1 MAHLV
6 LLRHGESVWN
16 RADRFAGWADV
27 PLSSRGLRQAGEAG
41 RRLAEA
47 GLTPTVVHTSELRR
61 AVDTAAGLG
70 ADGVM
75 RRSWRLNER
84 HYGAWQGRRRAD
96 VRAEVGE
103 ERFAAVRRG
112 WSARPPA
119 GPGAPGEYPELRR
132 TGVEAE
138 SLADV
143 WRRLS
148 PYWHETIAPD
158 LTGDAVVVVV
168 AHGNSLRALVKHLDG
183 LDEKQIGSVEL
194 SVGGPRVY
202 SGAELVTA

>member
-1 MAHLV
+1 M

-16 RADRFAGWADV
+16 SADRFAGWTDI
-27 PLSSRGLRQAGEAG
+27 PLTATGVRQAAEAG

-47 GLTPTVVHTSELRR
+47 GLAPTVVHTSELRR
-61 AVDTAAGLG
+61 ATGTAAELG
-70 ADGVM
+70 GNPVV

-96 VRAEVGE
+96 VRAEVGG

-119 GPGAPGEYPELRR
+119 GPDAAGEHPELRR

-143 WRRLS
+143 WERLA
-148 PYWHETIAPD
+148 PYWHETIVKD
-158 LTGDAVVVVV
+158 VTDDAAVIVV
-168 AHGNSLRALVKHLDG
+168 AHGNSLRALLKHLDG
-183 LDEKQIGSVEL
+183 LDETEIGSVEL
-194 SVGGPRVY
+194 SVGRPRIY
-202 SGAELVTA
+202 TDAELATA